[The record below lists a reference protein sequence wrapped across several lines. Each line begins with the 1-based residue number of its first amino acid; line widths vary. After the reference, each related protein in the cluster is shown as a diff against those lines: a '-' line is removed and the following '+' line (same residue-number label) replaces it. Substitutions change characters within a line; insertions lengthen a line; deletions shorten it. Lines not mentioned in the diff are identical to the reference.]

1 MTTENTDD
9 LLLALVMEET
19 ITDQETM
26 RARLRERGVSL
37 TQPTLSRRLARLSI
51 RKVHGR
57 YAHYEPLRNT
67 NPLYFEVELS
77 PPNLLVI
84 RTAPGFAQ
92 ALGLKIDQLK
102 LEGVAGSL
110 AGDDTVFVAVGRP
123 QILEETRARLESFLG
138 KPA

>member
-1 MTTENTDD
+1 MISEKTDEV
-9 LLLALVMEET
+9 LLALVMEET
-19 ITDQETM
+19 IPDQETI
-26 RARLRERGVSL
+26 RARLQEHGISL

-51 RKVHGR
+51 RKVRGR
-57 YAHYEPLRNT
+57 YAHFEPLRNT
-67 NPLYFEVELS
+67 NPLPFEVELS

-110 AGDDTVFVAVGRP
+110 AGDDTVFVAVRRP
-123 QILEETRARLESFLG
+123 DLLEETRARLESSLR
-138 KPA
+138 PTP